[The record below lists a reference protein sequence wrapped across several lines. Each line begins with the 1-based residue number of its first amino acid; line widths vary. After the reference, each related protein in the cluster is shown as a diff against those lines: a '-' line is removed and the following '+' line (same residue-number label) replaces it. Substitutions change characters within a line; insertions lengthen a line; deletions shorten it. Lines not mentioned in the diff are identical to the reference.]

1 MNNYTLT
8 FISTFID
15 NRLINEL
22 IKSIVDNNK
31 KIPLLCILVNQTD
44 HNITIPTDSFTH
56 FIELKTNKRSLS
68 SARNIAIKYILENDI
83 KFEHL
88 MFPDDDSTFT
98 SDFFDNYNK
107 FVSSN
112 QNYLIDVYC
121 KDTSELYKNNN
132 RNDLSKFDYQN
143 YDMSMSVNMII
154 SYNTF
159 AKVKFFDELLG
170 VGAKYGAG
178 EDADYYIR
186 ACKESNNDFIYLKSL
201 FNYHPSYLSKHKSMS
216 LNTLINKYINYGN
229 GAIFML
235 CKHKMHKESL
245 IICLRALGGS
255 FFNLLKLEF
264 KLSLV
269 YFIAFFSRFYM
280 FFKCIIIQK

>member
-15 NRLINEL
+15 SKLINEL
-22 IKSIVDNNK
+22 INSIIDNNK
-31 KIPLLCILVNQTD
+31 NNKILCLLVNQTND
-44 HNITIPTDSFTH
+44 NISIQNNSFSH
-56 FIELKTNKRSLS
+56 FIEIKTTKRSLS

-121 KDTSELYKNNN
+121 KGTSILYKYNS
-132 RNDLSKFDYQN
+132 RNDLSKLDYHN
-143 YDMSMSVNMII
+143 YDMAMSVNMII
-154 SYNTF
+154 SFNTF
-159 AKVKFFDELLG
+159 CKVKYFDELLG

-178 EDADYYIR
+178 EDADYYIK
-186 ACKESNNDFIYLKSL
+186 ACKESNYGFIYLKSL
-201 FNYHPSYLSKHKSMS
+201 FNYHPSHSTKHKSMS
-216 LNTLINKYINYGN
+216 LNNLINKYINYGN

-235 CKHKMHKESL
+235 CKHKMYKESL

-269 YFIAFFSRFYM
+269 YFIAFFSRLYM
-280 FFKCIIIQK
+280 FLKCIIIQ